1 MKRTFSQW
9 MLATGLIASQA
20 HAVVTEQLVDLAKPN
35 GARLRYLLTVD
46 AALVPRPDTGV
57 ILFAGGQG
65 NVRLAEGIPQ
75 PGANFLVRT
84 RHLFAQ
90 EKLAVAVYDPSPD
103 IGPLSD
109 QARMSRPHA
118 DEVAQLLAH
127 LKQETGVRHIY
138 LIGTSRGTISAAH
151 LALALQDQVD
161 GVVLTSTLFQASRAG
176 PGLSGF
182 DFSAIRQPLLFV
194 HHVADA
200 CKTTPPQYA
209 RTLSGKYPVVWVGGQ
224 QESGGDA
231 CGPFSAHGYLG
242 HEPAT
247 VHAIAEWILQRKLPP
262 ADAVAAR

>member
-1 MKRTFSQW
+1 MKRTFIQW

-65 NVRLAEGIPQ
+65 NVRLADGIPQ

-90 EKLAVAVYDPSPD
+90 EKLVVAVYDPSPD
-103 IGPLSD
+103 IGSLSD

-118 DEVAQLLAH
+118 DEVAQVLAH

-151 LALALQDQVD
+151 LALALQDQLD

-200 CKTTPPQYA
+200 CKTTPPHYA

-242 HEPAT
+242 HESAT

-262 ADAVAAR
+262 ADTVAAR